1 MRSFSGLF
9 SAACSPSYHYKHYII
24 FFFQGIIFWR
34 LQHALNL
41 TKLSEFQRQC
51 CFGVQRW
58 ASAAG
63 KFCCRSLVFVTP
75 VYNVMIAETLF
86 YKRRG
91 VNATYS
97 QTSLTHHLQQ
107 HYFIVKLIIN
117 MTWCIGSVSSIHFA
131 SHTHYRKN
139 FEVHGKHL
147 KLEIFNYLT
156 CICGGLR
163 QTTVKIHL

>member
-107 HYFIVKLIIN
+107 HYFIVKLIPRLDALAAFLVYTLLATHITGRILKF
-117 MTWCIGSVSSIHFA
+117 MGSISS
-131 SHTHYRKN
+131 
-139 FEVHGKHL
+139 L
-147 KLEIFNYLT
+147 KYSTI
-156 CICGGLR
+156 
-163 QTTVKIHL
+163 